1 VKILEH
7 SLFYIFDIMIFVVF
21 IATPRENNK
30 GRSTSLSASA
40 SMPSNMANMWQS
52 NEITTN
58 SAGYAVIKTK
68 LQLVDLAGSECVG
81 KFLSCICSR

>member
-1 VKILEH
+1 
-7 SLFYIFDIMIFVVF
+7 MNFVVF
-21 IATPRENNK
+21 VATPRDNNK

-40 SMPSNMANMWQS
+40 SMPANMWQS

-58 SAGYAVIKTK
+58 SAGHAVIKTK

-81 KFLSCICSR
+81 RYLS